1 MVSQNFYYKIIIR
14 VLFIGISAYVSAYGF
29 ANEKYLV
36 GGLAGLFFV
45 VQLILLIRYFNHTN
59 RTIAYLFKAIKN
71 EDFTL
76 RFPKETKE
84 ESLNELNLS
93 LNLLND
99 TVQELY
105 LRNEA
110 KEKYYQEIIKQADI
124 GILTVNEAGHILFAN
139 PTMERLL
146 NHSPLNHIKQLQQ
159 VDEKLYQLFS
169 VLKPFDRKLVELTT
183 EREQKQLAVKAR
195 GITLNEEEL
204 LLVVAQDI
212 DKELD
217 EKQTESWVRLIR
229 VLTHEIMNT
238 ITPIT
243 SISDTIIKYFVKNGE
258 AISSAEL
265 EENHIKNTVK
275 GLEVIKNQ
283 GGNLMDFVQS
293 YRTLLSVPEPDRALV
308 NGFNL
313 INKIQ
318 VLMET
323 RANESGIKFSI
334 DCTPL
339 SLELFIDEKQISQV
353 LLNLCKNAMQ
363 SVENTS
369 NGQVQL
375 MAKEEDNLKIIE
387 VKDNGPGI
395 PEDLL
400 EEIFI
405 PFFTTKTGGTGIGLS
420 LSKRVMQLHGGSLKV
435 HSIPN
440 VETVFRLTFS

>member
-1 MVSQNFYYKIIIR
+1 MVSKNFYYQVVFRTI
-14 VLFIGISAYVSAYGF
+14 FIGISAYISAY
-29 ANEKYLV
+29 A
-36 GGLAGLFFV
+36 FV
-45 VQLILLIRYFNHTN
+45 KERQLLGVLIFVVFIVQLILLIRYFNQTN

-76 RFPKETKE
+76 RFPKETQL
-84 ESLNELNLS
+84 ESLNELNKS

-99 TVQELY
+99 TVQDLY
-105 LRNEA
+105 LKNEA

-124 GILTVNEAGHILFAN
+124 GILTVNQAGHILFAN

-159 VDEKLYQLFS
+159 VDEKLYHLFKQ
-169 VLKPFDRKLVELTT
+169 LKPFDRKLVELTN
-183 EREQKQLAVKAR
+183 EREQKQLALKSR
-195 GITLNEEEL
+195 GVVLNEQEL

-243 SISDTIIKYFVKNGE
+243 SISDAITKYFVKNGE
-258 AISSAEL
+258 AVSSEEL
-265 EENHIKNTVK
+265 EESHVKNTVK
-275 GLEVIKNQ
+275 GLGVIKNQ
-283 GGNLMDFVQS
+283 GENLMDFVQS
-293 YRTLLSVPEPDRALV
+293 YRTLLSVPEPDRSLV

-313 INKIQ
+313 LNKIE
-318 VLMET
+318 VLMESQAKQSDT
-323 RANESGIKFSI
+323 DFSI
-334 DCTPL
+334 DCNPL
-339 SLELFIDEKQISQV
+339 NLELFIDEKQISQV
-353 LLNLCKNAMQ
+353 LLNLCRNALQ
-363 SVENTS
+363 SVANTK
-369 NGQVQL
+369 NGKVELIARQDG
-375 MAKEEDNLKIIE
+375 MEKIVE

-440 VETVFRLTFS
+440 KETIFRLTFS

>member
-1 MVSQNFYYKIIIR
+1 MVSKNFYYLLVLR
-14 VLFIGISAYVSAYGF
+14 VILIGISAFLSAYLFVIGKHLF
-29 ANEKYLV
+29 GSV
-36 GGLAGLFFV
+36 LAVFFV
-45 VQLILLIRYFNHTN
+45 VQLVLLVQYFNRTN
-59 RTIAYLFKAIKN
+59 RAIAYLFKAIKN

-76 RFPKETKE
+76 RFPKETKLD
-84 ESLNELNLS
+84 SLNELNQS

-99 TVQELY
+99 TVQDLY

-124 GILTVNEAGHILFAN
+124 GILTVNPGGHILFAN

-146 NHSPLNHIKQLQQ
+146 NHSPLNHIKQLEQ
-159 VDEKLYQLFS
+159 VDEKIYQLFNS
-169 VLKPFDRKLVELTT
+169 LKPFDRKLVELTN
-183 EREQKQLAVKAR
+183 EREQKQLALKSKSIV
-195 GITLNEEEL
+195 LNEQEL

-243 SISDTIIKYFVKNGE
+243 SISDTILKYFVKNE
-258 AISSAEL
+258 MAVSSSDL
-265 EENHIKNTVK
+265 EEDHIKNTVK

-293 YRTLLSVPEPDRALV
+293 YRTLLSVPEPDRTLV
-308 NGFNL
+308 NGVDL
-313 INKIQ
+313 INKIK
-318 VLMET
+318 VLVDAQAEQ
-323 RANESGIKFSI
+323 SKIDFSVE
-334 DCTPL
+334 CTPL
-339 SLELFIDEKQISQV
+339 DLAFFIDEKQISQV
-353 LLNLCKNAMQ
+353 LLNLCKNAVQ
-363 SVENTS
+363 SVETIGK
-369 NGQVQL
+369 GQVQL
-375 MAKEEDNLKIIE
+375 IARQENNTKIIE
-387 VKDNGPGI
+387 VWDDGPGI
-395 PEDLL
+395 SEDLM

-405 PFFTTKTGGTGIGLS
+405 PFFTTKTNGTGIGLS

-440 VETVFRLTFS
+440 KETVFRLTFS

>member
-1 MVSQNFYYKIIIR
+1 MVSKNFYYLLVLR
-14 VLFIGISAYVSAYGF
+14 VILIGISAFLSAYLFVIGKHLF
-29 ANEKYLV
+29 GSV
-36 GGLAGLFFV
+36 LAVFFV
-45 VQLILLIRYFNHTN
+45 VQLVLLVQYFNRTN
-59 RTIAYLFKAIKN
+59 RAIAYLFKAIKN

-76 RFPKETKE
+76 RFPKETKLD
-84 ESLNELNLS
+84 SLNELNQS

-99 TVQELY
+99 TVQDLY

-124 GILTVNEAGHILFAN
+124 GILTVNPGGHILFAN

-146 NHSPLNHIKQLQQ
+146 NHSPLNHIKQLEQ
-159 VDEKLYQLFS
+159 VDEKIYQLFNS
-169 VLKPFDRKLVELTT
+169 LKPFDRKLVELTN
-183 EREQKQLAVKAR
+183 EREQKQLALKSKSIV
-195 GITLNEEEL
+195 LNEQEL

-243 SISDTIIKYFVKNGE
+243 SISDTILKYFVKNE
-258 AISSAEL
+258 MAVSSSDL
-265 EENHIKNTVK
+265 EEDHIKNTVK

-293 YRTLLSVPEPDRALV
+293 YRTLLSVPEPDRTLV
-308 NGFNL
+308 NGVDL
-313 INKIQ
+313 INKIK
-318 VLMET
+318 VLVDAQAEQ
-323 RANESGIKFSI
+323 SKIDFSVE
-334 DCTPL
+334 CTPL
-339 SLELFIDEKQISQV
+339 DLAFFIDEKQISQV
-353 LLNLCKNAMQ
+353 LLNLCKNAVQ
-363 SVENTS
+363 SVETIGK
-369 NGQVQL
+369 GQVQL
-375 MAKEEDNLKIIE
+375 IARQENNTKIIE
-387 VKDNGPGI
+387 VWDNGPGI
-395 PEDLL
+395 SEDLI

-405 PFFTTKTGGTGIGLS
+405 PFFTTKTNGTGIGLS

-440 VETVFRLTFS
+440 KETVFRLTFS

>member
-1 MVSQNFYYKIIIR
+1 MVSKNFYYQVVFRTI
-14 VLFIGISAYVSAYGF
+14 LIGISAYISAYAF
-29 ANEKYLV
+29 VKENYLL
-36 GGLAGLFFV
+36 GGLVFILFIFQFV
-45 VQLILLIRYFNHTN
+45 LLIRYFNQTN

-76 RFPKETKE
+76 RFPEETQL
-84 ESLNELNLS
+84 ESLNELNKS
-93 LNLLND
+93 LNLLNNN
-99 TVQELY
+99 VQDLY
-105 LRNEA
+105 LKNEA

-124 GILTVNEAGHILFAN
+124 GMLTVNQAGHILFAN

-159 VDEKLYQLFS
+159 VDEKLFQLFK
-169 VLKPFDRKLVELTT
+169 VLKPFDRKLVELTN
-183 EREQKQLAVKAR
+183 EREQKQLALKSR
-195 GITLNEEEL
+195 GIVLNEQEL

-243 SISDTIIKYFVKNGE
+243 SISDAITKYFVKNGE
-258 AISSAEL
+258 AISSTEL
-265 EENHIKNTVK
+265 EESHVKNTVK
-275 GLEVIKNQ
+275 GLGVIKHQ
-283 GGNLMDFVQS
+283 GENLMDFVQS
-293 YRTLLSVPEPDRALV
+293 YRTLLSVPEPDRILI

-313 INKIQ
+313 LNKIEI
-318 VLMET
+318 LMET
-323 RANESGIKFSI
+323 QAEKSGIEFSI
-334 DCTPL
+334 NCDPL
-339 SLELFIDEKQISQV
+339 NLELYIDEKQISQV
-353 LLNLCKNAMQ
+353 LLNLCKNALQ
-363 SVENTS
+363 STENTE
-369 NGQVQL
+369 GGRVQL
-375 MAKEEDNLKIIE
+375 LARQEGNLKIVE

-400 EEIFI
+400 EEIFV
-405 PFFTTKTGGTGIGLS
+405 PFFTTKTEGTGIGLS

-440 VETVFRLTFS
+440 KETVFRLTFS